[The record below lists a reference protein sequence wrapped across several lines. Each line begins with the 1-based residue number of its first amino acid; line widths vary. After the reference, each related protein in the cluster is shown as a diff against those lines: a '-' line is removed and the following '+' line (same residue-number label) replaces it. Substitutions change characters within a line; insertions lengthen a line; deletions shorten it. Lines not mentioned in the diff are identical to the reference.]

1 MYLRL
6 TLLIH
11 FVTFAGIASAQDTL
25 RTRFEVV
32 AHFSEAQAL
41 EIDPEGL
48 LYVATVTGV
57 VQLGQD
63 GRIHGSLDGTR
74 AGAFGEVTDVDPGNG
89 LIWVIADAENGHL
102 LRFSKELLHLESIRV
117 PRSVNV
123 ELERSPRLDLYDGLK
138 TALGRPIS
146 IAVGSTGA
154 IFVVDAS
161 SQQVLKWDSSRRLE
175 RRIGEFGAGTG
186 ELVEPISLSTD
197 TSLLYVA
204 DRALGLVKVYDY
216 FGGHVRNLNAT
227 QEVTSVTVAGEEI
240 WVILPQ
246 AIWIYDNQG
255 AFLRQVVIELDG
267 PLLAAIPVSKHILL
281 LTSTRLLRARFG

>member
-1 MYLRL
+1 MHRL
-6 TLLIH
+6 LSLLV
-11 FVTFAGIASAQDTL
+11 FLVTFAGIASAQDTL
-25 RTRFEVV
+25 STGLEVV

-41 EIDPEGL
+41 KIDPEGL
-48 LYVATVTGV
+48 LYVATVTEV

-63 GRIHGSLDGTR
+63 GRIHGSLDGTS
-74 AGAFGEVTDVDPGNG
+74 AGSFGEVSDVDPGNG

-102 LRFSKELLHLESIRV
+102 LRFTKELLHLESIRV

-154 IFVVDAS
+154 MFVIDAS

-175 RRIGEFGAGTG
+175 RRIGEFGAGAG

-216 FGGHVRNLNAT
+216 FGGHVRNLKAT
-227 QEVTSVTVAGEEI
+227 QEVNSVTVAGPEV

-246 AIWIYDNQG
+246 SIWIYDNQG
-255 AFLRQVVIELDG
+255 AFLRQVVVDLDS
-267 PLLAAIPVSKHILL
+267 PLLAAIPVSEYILL
-281 LTSTRLLRARFG
+281 LTSTRLLRARIG

>member
-1 MYLRL
+1 MHRLL
-6 TLLIH
+6 TLLV
-11 FVTFAGIASAQDTL
+11 FSVTFAEIASAQDTL
-25 RTRFEVV
+25 STGFEVV
-32 AHFSEAQAL
+32 AHFSDAQAL

-48 LYVATVTGV
+48 LYVATVTEV
-57 VQLGQD
+57 VQLDQD
-63 GRIHGSLDGTR
+63 GRIRGSLDGTS
-74 AGAFGEVTDVDPGNG
+74 AGAFGEVADVDPGNG

-154 IFVVDAS
+154 MFVIDAS

-175 RRIGEFGAGTG
+175 RRIGEFGAGAG

-197 TSLLYVA
+197 TALLYVA

-216 FGGHVRNLNAT
+216 FGGHVRNLKAT
-227 QEVTSVTVAGEEI
+227 QGVTSVTVADPEV

-246 AIWIYDNQG
+246 AIWIYDNRG
-255 AFLRQVVIELDG
+255 AFLRQVVVELDS
-267 PLLAAIPVSKHILL
+267 PLLAAIPVSEHILL
-281 LTSTRLLRARFG
+281 LTSTRLLRARIG

>member
-1 MYLRL
+1 MHHRL
-6 TLLIH
+6 TLLV
-11 FVTFAGIASAQDTL
+11 FLATFAGIASAQDTL
-25 RTRFEVV
+25 STGFEVV

-41 EIDPEGL
+41 KIDPEGL
-48 LYVATVTGV
+48 LYVATVTEV

-63 GRIHGSLDGTR
+63 GRIHGSLDGTS
-74 AGAFGEVTDVDPGNG
+74 AGPFGEVSDIDPGNG

-102 LRFSKELLHLESIRV
+102 LRFSKERLHLESIRV

-138 TALGRPIS
+138 TALGRPTS

-154 IFVVDAS
+154 MFVIDAS

-175 RRIGEFGAGTG
+175 RRIGEFGAGSG

-216 FGGHVRNLNAT
+216 FGGHVRNLKAT
-227 QEVTSVTVAGEEI
+227 KEVTNVMVAGPEV

-246 AIWIYDNQG
+246 AIWIYDNRG
-255 AFLRQVVIELDG
+255 AFLRQVVVELDS

-281 LTSTRLLRARFG
+281 LTSTRLLRARIG

>member
-1 MYLRL
+1 MHRL
-6 TLLIH
+6 STLLVLL
-11 FVTFAGIASAQDTL
+11 VTFAGIACAQDTL
-25 RTRFEVV
+25 STGFEIV

-48 LYVATVTGV
+48 LYVATMTEV

-63 GRIHGSLDGTR
+63 GRIRASLDGTS
-74 AGAFGEVTDVDPGNG
+74 AGVFGDISDVDPGNG

-154 IFVVDAS
+154 MFVIDAS
-161 SQQVLKWDSSRRLE
+161 TQQVLKWDSSRRLE
-175 RRIGEFGAGTG
+175 RSIGEFGAGAG

-216 FGGHVRNLNAT
+216 FGGHVRNLKAT
-227 QEVTSVTVAGEEI
+227 QEVASVTVAGAEVWI
-240 WVILPQ
+240 IMPQ
-246 AIWIYDNQG
+246 AIWIYDNRG
-255 AFLRQVVIELDG
+255 TFLRQVVVELDS
-267 PLLAAIPVSKHILL
+267 PLLAAIPISEHILL
-281 LTSTRLLRARFG
+281 LTSTRLLRARI

>member
-1 MYLRL
+1 MHRL
-6 TLLIH
+6 LSLL
-11 FVTFAGIASAQDTL
+11 VLLATFPGITSAQDTL
-25 RTRFEVV
+25 STKFEVV

-48 LYVATVTGV
+48 LYVATVTEV

-63 GRIHGSLDGTR
+63 GRIRGSLDGTS
-74 AGAFGEVTDVDPGNG
+74 AGAFGEVSDVDSGNG
-89 LIWVIADAENGHL
+89 LIWVIADAGNGHL

-123 ELERSPRLDLYDGLK
+123 ELERSPRLDPYDGLK

-154 IFVVDAS
+154 MFVIDAS

-175 RRIGEFGAGTG
+175 RRIGEFGAGAG
-186 ELVEPISLSTD
+186 ELVEPISLSTG

-204 DRALGLVKVYDY
+204 DRALGVVKVYDY
-216 FGGHVRNLNAT
+216 FGGHVRNLKAT
-227 QEVTSVTVAGEEI
+227 QDVTGVTVAGPEV

-255 AFLRQVVIELDG
+255 AFLRQVVVVLDS
-267 PLLAAIPVSKHILL
+267 PLLAAIPVLEHILL
-281 LTSTRLLRARFG
+281 LTSTQLLRARIG

>member
-1 MYLRL
+1 MRRLL
-6 TLLIH
+6 TLLVLS
-11 FVTFAGIASAQDTL
+11 VTFAGIACAQDTL
-25 RTRFEVV
+25 STGFEVV

-48 LYVATVTGV
+48 LYVATMTEV

-63 GRIHGSLDGTR
+63 GRIRASLDGTS
-74 AGAFGEVTDVDPGNG
+74 AGAFGEISDVDPGNG

-117 PRSVNV
+117 PRSANV

-146 IAVGSTGA
+146 VAVGSTGA
-154 IFVVDAS
+154 IFVIDAS
-161 SQQVLKWDSSRRLE
+161 TQQVLKWDSSRRLE
-175 RRIGEFGAGTG
+175 RIIGEFGAGAG

-216 FGGHVRNLNAT
+216 FGGHVRNLKAT
-227 QEVTSVTVAGEEI
+227 QEVTSVTVAGAEVWI
-240 WVILPQ
+240 IMPQ
-246 AIWIYDNQG
+246 AIWIYDNRG
-255 AFLRQVVIELDG
+255 TFLRQVIVELDS

>member
-1 MYLRL
+1 MHRL
-6 TLLIH
+6 STLLAF
-11 FVTFAGIASAQDTL
+11 FVTFAGTANAQDTL
-25 RTRFEVV
+25 STGFEVV

-48 LYVATVTGV
+48 LYVATVAGV

-63 GRIHGSLDGTR
+63 GRIYGSLDGTST
-74 AGAFGEVTDVDPGNG
+74 GAFGEVSDVDPGNG

-154 IFVVDAS
+154 IFVIDAS

-175 RRIGEFGAGTG
+175 RRIGEFGAGAA

-216 FGGHVRNLNAT
+216 FGGHVRDLKAT
-227 QEVTSVTVAGEEI
+227 QEVTSVTVAGPEV

-246 AIWIYDNQG
+246 AIWIYDNR
-255 AFLRQVVIELDG
+255 AHFC
-267 PLLAAIPVSKHILL
+267 A
-281 LTSTRLLRARFG
+281 RLL

>member
-1 MYLRL
+1 MHRL
-6 TLLIH
+6 LSLLV
-11 FVTFAGIASAQDTL
+11 FLVTFAGIASAQDTL
-25 RTRFEVV
+25 STGLEVV

-41 EIDPEGL
+41 KIDPEGL
-48 LYVATVTGV
+48 LYVATVTEV
-57 VQLGQD
+57 VKLGQD
-63 GRIHGSLDGTR
+63 GRIHGSLDGTS
-74 AGAFGEVTDVDPGNG
+74 AGSFGEVSDVDPGNG

-102 LRFSKELLHLESIRV
+102 LRFTKELLHLESIRV

-154 IFVVDAS
+154 MFVIDAT

-175 RRIGEFGAGTG
+175 RRIGEFGAGAG

-216 FGGHVRNLNAT
+216 FGGHVRNLKAT
-227 QEVTSVTVAGEEI
+227 QEVTSVTVAGAEV

-246 AIWIYDNQG
+246 AIWIYDNRG
-255 AFLRQVVIELDG
+255 TFLRQVVVELDG
-267 PLLAAIPVSKHILL
+267 PLLAAIPVSDHILL
-281 LTSTRLLRARFG
+281 LTSTQLLRATFG

>member
-1 MYLRL
+1 MRRL
-6 TLLIH
+6 STLLV
-11 FVTFAGIASAQDTL
+11 FLLMFAGIASAQDTL
-25 RTRFEVV
+25 SAGFEVV
-32 AHFSEAQAL
+32 AHFAEAQAL

-48 LYVATVTGV
+48 LYVATVTEV

-63 GRIHGSLDGTR
+63 GRIHGRMDGTS
-74 AGAFGEVTDVDPGNG
+74 AGAFGEISDVDPGNG
-89 LIWVIADAENGHL
+89 LIWVVADAENGHL

-117 PRSVNV
+117 PRNVNV
-123 ELERSPRLDLYDGLK
+123 ELERSPRLDLYDGLN

-154 IFVVDAS
+154 IFVIDAS

-175 RRIGEFGAGTG
+175 RSIGEFGAGAG

-216 FGGHVRNLNAT
+216 FGGHVRNLKAT
-227 QEVTSVTVAGEEI
+227 QEVASVTVAGTEVWI
-240 WVILPQ
+240 ILPR
-246 AIWIYDNQG
+246 AIWIYDSRG
-255 AFLRQVVIELDG
+255 TFLRQVVVELDG
-267 PLLAAIPVSKHILL
+267 PLLAAIPISQHILL
-281 LTSTRLLRARFG
+281 LTSTRLLRAKFG

>member
-1 MYLRL
+1 MHRL
-6 TLLIH
+6 LSLLV
-11 FVTFAGIASAQDTL
+11 FLVTFAGIASAQDTL
-25 RTRFEVV
+25 STGLEVV

-41 EIDPEGL
+41 KTDPEGL
-48 LYVATVTGV
+48 LYVATVTEV

-63 GRIHGSLDGTR
+63 GRIHGSLDGTS
-74 AGAFGEVTDVDPGNG
+74 AGPFGEVSDVDPGNG

-154 IFVVDAS
+154 MFVIDAS

-175 RRIGEFGAGTG
+175 RRIGEFGAGAG

-216 FGGHVRNLNAT
+216 FGGHVRNLKAT
-227 QEVTSVTVAGEEI
+227 QEVNSVTVAGPEV

-246 AIWIYDNQG
+246 SIWIYDNQG
-255 AFLRQVVIELDG
+255 AFLRQVVVDLDS
-267 PLLAAIPVSKHILL
+267 PLLAAIPVSEYILL
-281 LTSTRLLRARFG
+281 LTSTRLLRARIG

>member
-1 MYLRL
+1 MHRL
-6 TLLIH
+6 STLLVLL
-11 FVTFAGIASAQDTL
+11 VTFAGIACAQDTL
-25 RTRFEVV
+25 STGFEIV

-48 LYVATVTGV
+48 LYVATVTEV
-57 VQLGQD
+57 IQLGQD
-63 GRIHGSLDGTR
+63 GRIHGSLDGTS
-74 AGAFGEVTDVDPGNG
+74 AGAFGEISDVDPGNG

-117 PRSVNV
+117 PRNVNV

-154 IFVVDAS
+154 MFVIDAS

-175 RRIGEFGAGTG
+175 RSIGEFGAGAG
-186 ELVEPISLSTD
+186 ELVEPVSLSTD

-216 FGGHVRNLNAT
+216 FGGHVRNLRAT
-227 QEVTSVTVAGEEI
+227 QEVTSVTVAGAEVWI
-240 WVILPQ
+240 IMPQ
-246 AIWIYDNQG
+246 AIWIYDNRG
-255 AFLRQVVIELDG
+255 TFLRQVVVELDS
-267 PLLAAIPVSKHILL
+267 PLLTAIPVSKHILL
-281 LTSTRLLRARFG
+281 LTSTRLLRARLG

>member
-1 MYLRL
+1 MHRLL
-6 TLLIH
+6 TLL
-11 FVTFAGIASAQDTL
+11 VLSVAFAGIACAQDTL
-25 RTRFEVV
+25 STGFEVV

-41 EIDPEGL
+41 EIAPEGL
-48 LYVATVTGV
+48 LYVATMTEV
-57 VQLGQD
+57 VQLSQD
-63 GRIHGSLDGTR
+63 GKIHASLDGTS
-74 AGAFGEVTDVDPGNG
+74 AGAFGEISDVDPGNG

-117 PRSVNV
+117 PRSVNI

-154 IFVVDAS
+154 MFVVDAS

-175 RRIGEFGAGTG
+175 RSIGEFGAGAG

-216 FGGHVRNLNAT
+216 FGGHVRNLRAT
-227 QEVTSVTVAGEEI
+227 QEVTSVSVAGAEI
-240 WVILPQ
+240 WIIMPQ
-246 AIWIYDNQG
+246 AIWIYNNRG
-255 AFLRQVVIELDG
+255 TFLRQVVVELDS
-267 PLLAAIPVSKHILL
+267 PLLAAVPISKHILL
-281 LTSTRLLRARFG
+281 LTSTRLLRVKLD

>member
-1 MYLRL
+1 MHRPL
-6 TLLIH
+6 TLLVL
-11 FVTFAGIASAQDTL
+11 FVMFAGIASAQDTL
-25 RTRFEVV
+25 STGFEVV

-41 EIDPEGL
+41 KIDPEGL
-48 LYVATVTGV
+48 LYVATVTEV
-57 VQLGQD
+57 VQLDQD
-63 GRIHGSLDGTR
+63 GKIHGSLDGTS
-74 AGAFGEVTDVDPGNG
+74 AGAFGEVSDVDPGNG
-89 LIWVIADAENGHL
+89 LIWVIADAESGHL

-117 PRSVNV
+117 PRSVNI

-154 IFVVDAS
+154 IFVIDAS

-175 RRIGEFGAGTG
+175 RSIGEFGAGAG

-216 FGGHVRNLNAT
+216 FGGHVRNLKAT
-227 QEVTSVTVAGEEI
+227 QEVTSVTIAGAEVWI
-240 WVILPQ
+240 IMPQ
-246 AIWIYDNQG
+246 AIWIYDNRG
-255 AFLRQVVIELDG
+255 TFLRQVVVELDS
-267 PLLAAIPVSKHILL
+267 PLLAAIPISKHILL
-281 LTSTRLLRARFG
+281 LTSTRLLRVISG

>member
-1 MYLRL
+1 MHRL
-6 TLLIH
+6 STLL
-11 FVTFAGIASAQDTL
+11 VLLMTFAGIACAQDTL
-25 RTRFEVV
+25 STGFEIV

-48 LYVATVTGV
+48 LYVATMTEV

-63 GRIHGSLDGTR
+63 GRIRASLDGTS
-74 AGAFGEVTDVDPGNG
+74 AGVFGDISDVDPGNG

-154 IFVVDAS
+154 MFVIDAS
-161 SQQVLKWDSSRRLE
+161 TQQVLKWDSSRRLE
-175 RRIGEFGAGTG
+175 RSIGEFGAGAG

-216 FGGHVRNLNAT
+216 FGGHVRNLKAT
-227 QEVTSVTVAGEEI
+227 QEVASVTVAGAEVWI
-240 WVILPQ
+240 IMPQ
-246 AIWIYDNQG
+246 AIWIYDNRG
-255 AFLRQVVIELDG
+255 TFLRQVVVELDS
-267 PLLAAIPVSKHILL
+267 PLLAAIPISKHILL
-281 LTSTRLLRARFG
+281 LTSTRLLRVKFD